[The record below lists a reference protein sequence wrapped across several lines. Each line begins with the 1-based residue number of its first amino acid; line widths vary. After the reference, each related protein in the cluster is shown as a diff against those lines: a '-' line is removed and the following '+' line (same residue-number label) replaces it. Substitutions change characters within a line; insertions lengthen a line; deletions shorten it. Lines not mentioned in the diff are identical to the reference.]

1 MKNRNRMEI
10 ISYRLPTV
18 ETWNCFASWKERQD
32 HPFPIWFRDVGVR
45 QTMMNL
51 PMKAMDHHLLFCAKK
66 RPATG
71 HLVPIDHQSSNR
83 PCYYLTSYHSGFH
96 LLNQSIELN
105 WRHGWLIIAAALVV
119 KLLPF
124 FSVTGTSLCDK
135 DLPRGLRR
143 KLPLLRSSLPPP
155 FPPPPPPPVVVVD
168 DADDPS
174 WRWSSSSRLSLT
186 RRRRIELAAGSL
198 TFSFVSFISQSQ
210 LSFFGRRLKGFH
222 ALKSVSRTNQLTT
235 KPLMSSVKE
244 KKEEERK

>member
-1 MKNRNRMEI
+1 MAPNSLSLILINLSVILKLIPCSKILKNRREMKNRNRMEI

-105 WRHGWLIIAAALVV
+105 
-119 KLLPF
+119 
-124 FSVTGTSLCDK
+124 
-135 DLPRGLRR
+135 
-143 KLPLLRSSLPPP
+143 
-155 FPPPPPPPVVVVD
+155 
-168 DADDPS
+168 
-174 WRWSSSSRLSLT
+174 
-186 RRRRIELAAGSL
+186 
-198 TFSFVSFISQSQ
+198 
-210 LSFFGRRLKGFH
+210 
-222 ALKSVSRTNQLTT
+222 
-235 KPLMSSVKE
+235 
-244 KKEEERK
+244 